1 VSTDRGHAI
10 KINKQKLVVSTK
22 FNLSEQTAAP
32 FISLLCPQIYV
43 LVYIP
48 IPYFPLHIPT
58 INSNSGVHLE
68 NPVILS
74 ALFTTLDVCYFH
86 ITYLCAWLVAV
97 IFCIDNVHVIYT
109 KYHCY

>member
-1 VSTDRGHAI
+1 M
-10 KINKQKLVVSTK
+10 QKLVVSTK

-48 IPYFPLHIPT
+48 ISYFPLHIPT
-58 INSNSGVHLE
+58 INSNSGVRLQ

-86 ITYLCAWLVAV
+86 MTYLCLAP
-97 IFCIDNVHVIYT
+97 
-109 KYHCY
+109 